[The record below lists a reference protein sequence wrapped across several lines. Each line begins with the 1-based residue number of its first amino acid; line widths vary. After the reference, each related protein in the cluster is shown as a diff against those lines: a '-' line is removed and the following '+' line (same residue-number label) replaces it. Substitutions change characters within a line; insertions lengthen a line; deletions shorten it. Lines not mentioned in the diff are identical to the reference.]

1 MEKYVIP
8 ENPRYRVEDMRKLQD
23 RDPVSASVI
32 VNPTL
37 IEPILESIAHVHQQA
52 NSLAARIDLTIPA
65 EGWQE
70 DTSGGV
76 TLDLP
81 VEGVTETMTPV
92 VTLSAAALETAGACE
107 LRETCETLPGAL
119 RFRAVS
125 APEADMAGELL
136 LILPGGGSGGVLP
149 AAPVAT
155 DGEVAEMLDSVFSSG
170 E

>member
-23 RDPVSASVI
+23 RDPVSASEI

-81 VEGVTETMTPV
+81 LEGVTETMTPV
-92 VTLSAAALETAGACE
+92 VTLSAAALETAGACV
-107 LRETCETLPGAL
+107 LRETCETLPGAI
-119 RFRAVS
+119 RFRAGS

-136 LILPGGGSGGVLP
+136 LILPYGGPGGGIP
-149 AAPVAT
+149 AASAAT
-155 DGEVAEMLDSVFSSG
+155 DREVAEMLNAVFG
-170 E
+170 GQ